1 MDKEVIKSYPDD
13 NQYKQV
19 LKYKGAPNFPKVP
32 QKVLKSVY
40 AWKWMFLKQPKK
52 STHILATFVT
62 KLDTKTFKKRPIWSH
77 WIDNAT
83 NLTDFLSFLQF

>member
-1 MDKEVIKSYPDD
+1 MKMDV
-13 NQYKQV
+13 
-19 LKYKGAPNFPKVP
+19 F
-32 QKVLKSVY
+32 
-40 AWKWMFLKQPKK
+40 KQPKK

-83 NLTDFLSFLQF
+83 NSSRLI